1 MNKDLRLFV
10 IVRVVALV
18 LAQVFIFSKLNLFG
32 LVSPMVY
39 VIFLYL
45 YPTHKDR
52 HLLLTAGFITG
63 LVLDVFLDSLA
74 LHTLC
79 LTIMCYIRPRIMR
92 FTFGL
97 NYEQKTF
104 RIYKASIEQRFAF
117 LLISIGIHHFLYF
130 SLEALNP
137 AMYLWILKKTVLT
150 SLASF
155 VLSVLILALFSSKK
169 P

>member
-1 MNKDLRLFV
+1 MNKDLPFFV
-10 IVRVVALV
+10 SVRVLALV

-45 YPTHKDR
+45 YPTHRDR

-97 NYEQKTF
+97 NFEQKTF
-104 RIYKASIEQRFAF
+104 RIHKAPIQQRYTF
-117 LLISIGIHHFLYF
+117 LLIIICVHHFLYF

-137 AMYLWILKKTVLT
+137 AMFLWVLKKVFLT

-155 VLSVLILALFSSKK
+155 VLSILVLALFSSKK
-169 P
+169 S